1 MGAGSLEGGEDAAKK
16 AIKASGAV
24 VRINPAEFLRILTR
38 SKEPIVIV
46 AEGGVLSKSY
56 RYLTAYK
63 GFIFYAQSA
72 VPLKL
77 MNNIEVIKANQIW
90 TPS

>member
-1 MGAGSLEGGEDAAKK
+1 MEGGEEAARAQ

-24 VRINPAEFLRILTR
+24 VRVSPAEFLRILT
-38 SKEPIVIV
+38 KCEEPIVIV
-46 AEGGVLSKSY
+46 AEGGVLSKNY
-56 RYLTAYK
+56 RYLTSYK
-63 GFIFYAQSA
+63 GFIFYAQSG

-77 MNNIEVIKANQIW
+77 MNSIEVIRANQMW